1 MSKINVKAKP
11 DRGFWRAGMFFTRAG
26 TDLDVTELTEA
37 QLAAIKSEQN
47 LVVTQSGESDA
58 EIAKREKAEAA
69 EAARL
74 QKAEAAEAAKLQKA
88 EVAKAAQAQAEL
100 NKLNGQAK
108 GRQKQA
114 TKTAEGHAA
123 WVAAEAQA
131 RTVWPMSDESWASL
145 AEHDRIDRI
154 EQQLPN
160 GKAK

>member
-11 DRGFWRAGMFFTRAG
+11 ERGFWRAGMFFTRAG

-37 QLAAIKSEQN
+37 QLAAIKGEQN

-74 QKAEAAEAAKLQKA
+74 QKAEAA
-88 EVAKAAQAQAEL
+88 KAAQAQAEL

-114 TKTAEGHAA
+114 TKTAEGQAA

-131 RTVWPMSDESWASL
+131 RSVWPMSDESWASL